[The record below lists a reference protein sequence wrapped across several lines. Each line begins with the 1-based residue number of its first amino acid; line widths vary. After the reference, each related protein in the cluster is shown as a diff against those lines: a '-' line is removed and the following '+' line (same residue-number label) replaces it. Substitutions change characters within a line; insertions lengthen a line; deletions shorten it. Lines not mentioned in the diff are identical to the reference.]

1 VAKGTRRTAYR
12 KTMRSAVA
20 ARRYA
25 LLFGSAGVL
34 GVACN
39 LVANLG
45 QFDHATEQES
55 LEAGRASA
63 TGISSGGTG
72 APGGTTGSSSGG
84 VSAASGGGGPGA
96 ITDGNA
102 VSGSAVSGLA
112 GGAAGS
118 GTSGASGYGGS
129 GAAGADGSGGNPV
142 GCSTSLASR
151 IRVTE
156 VDVGVAYDY
165 NEVNSNGAS
174 LGLTPLAIA
183 PLPGGGSRLAFLG
196 TGDNLVHIVTLD
208 ANDALVAGS
217 RVGLA
222 AYDFQ
227 DLYADASGGVVLVSR
242 AASGSSLNHNCG
254 NIGNL
259 CGLTANYPTAASC
272 YDMYMVRFDGQNETW
287 AAKLTDT
294 TQELPAYGT
303 TALAGGNVVFIWS
316 EYAHNGRIAFDG
328 SNYAGYFGVA
338 ITIPNDACV
347 GASSMSR
354 GVNIYQGDR
363 LSVVSQSGALTNG
376 GFALGCRSS
385 GYERVVWDPTAKQFI
400 TVCKNSVPVGGKS
413 GRIAFP
419 PATTIEP
426 VDIEYSDLGSVA
438 LAGNG
443 GYWVTTSD
451 IRPGQPANSAGLAD
465 VHLIHVPG
473 LTAPAPN
480 RDITLVSDAQNDR
493 APHLAPYGAGQLLA
507 AWEESTSTPDPGNNG
522 DLDQGDPGRQMFV
535 QVLDATTG
543 GPPIGSSNATAGPL
557 RLSPNVSGSRYQ
569 DFRSY
574 PDGSV
579 AYPAPGSRPTTIAVL
594 RILGCK

>member
-1 VAKGTRRTAYR
+1 
-12 KTMRSAVA
+12 MRSTVA
-20 ARRYA
+20 ARNYA
-25 LLFGSAGVL
+25 LLFGSAGIL
-34 GVACN
+34 GIACN

-45 QFDHATEQES
+45 RFDHATGQES

-63 TGISSGGTG
+63 TGVGAGGNG
-72 APGGTTGSSSGG
+72 APGGVTGSTSGG
-84 VSAASGGGGPGA
+84 VSAASGGGGTAGV
-96 ITDGNA
+96 TGGSA
-102 VSGSAVSGLA
+102 VSGDAGVSGLA

-118 GTSGASGYGGS
+118 ATSGAPGYGGS
-129 GAAGADGSGGNPV
+129 DAAFSNGSGGSPG
-142 GCSTSLASR
+142 GCSTTSLASR
-151 IRVTE
+151 IRITE

-196 TGDNLVHIVTLD
+196 AGDNLVHIVTLD
-208 ANDALVAGS
+208 ANDALLAGS
-217 RVGLA
+217 AFGLA

-242 AASGSSLNHNCG
+242 AALGSSLNHDCG

-272 YDMYMVRFDGQNETW
+272 YDMYMVRFDGQSETW

-303 TALAGGNVVFIWS
+303 SALAGGNVVFVWS

-328 SNYAGYFGVA
+328 SNYAGYFGAA

-376 GFALGCRSS
+376 GFPLGCRSS

-400 TVCKNSVPVGGKS
+400 TVCKNPVPAGGKS
-413 GRIAFP
+413 ARIAFP

-426 VDIEYSDLGSVA
+426 VDLEYSDLGSVV

-451 IRPGQPANSAGLAD
+451 IRPGQPADSAGLAD

-480 RDITLVSDAQNDR
+480 RDISLVSDAQNDR

-507 AWEESTSTPDPGNNG
+507 AWEESTSTPDPGNHG
-522 DLDQGDPGRQMFV
+522 DLDQGDPQRQMFV

-557 RLSPNVSGSRYQ
+557 RLSPNVPGSRYQ
-569 DFRSY
+569 DFRPY